1 MFLQQNCVFGESNW
15 YNSFTRGEFVLEELV
30 EKAKCNDDEAFAE
43 AMFLV
48 KKDLYLIAKSNLK
61 NEDDVMD
68 CIQETTISA
77 YRNLKKLKDNRF
89 FKTWVIRILIN
100 KCNKIY
106 KQRYRKCVSYDEKEM
121 ENYLVSDS
129 DLDDNISFDFLIRNL
144 KRDEK
149 NILTLYYCSNFTTKE
164 ISKLLKMKES
174 TVRSKIMRAKEK
186 LRKIYKLEN
195 RSKEGE

>member
-1 MFLQQNCVFGESNW
+1 
-15 YNSFTRGEFVLEELV
+15 
-30 EKAKCNDDEAFAE
+30 
-43 AMFLV
+43 
-48 KKDLYLIAKSNLK
+48 
-61 NEDDVMD
+61 MD

-129 DLDDNISFDFLIRNL
+129 DLDDNVSFDFLIRNL
-144 KRDEK
+144 KQDEK